1 MAIGGEFKLHSDS
14 GLVAMKGRVRGAVLL
29 QLDLFPFPPISL
41 LYIISS
47 SGDCGFVY
55 CNHSRLNQ
63 DIVSGG
69 CAANHTRSKNTK

>member
-41 LYIISS
+41 LYRSS

-69 CAANHTRSKNTK
+69 CAANHTRGKNTK